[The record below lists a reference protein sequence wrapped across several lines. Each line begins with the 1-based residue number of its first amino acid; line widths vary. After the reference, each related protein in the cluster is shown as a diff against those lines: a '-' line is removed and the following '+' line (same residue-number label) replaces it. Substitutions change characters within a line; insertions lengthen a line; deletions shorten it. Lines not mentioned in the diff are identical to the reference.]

1 MRSIKIQTEQGQM
14 ELQVAPALSALLA
27 KRNGVP
33 EDALTDGMIL
43 GFFREAS
50 DVAFQRATAEYL
62 DTDGKT
68 T

>member
-1 MRSIKIQTEQGQM
+1 M
-14 ELQVAPALSALLA
+14 ELQVTPALSALLA

-50 DVAFQRATAEYL
+50 DVAFQRATTEYI